1 MRGRRYAILPLD
13 EDYFTIHANE
23 RAIDIPDNFKKHG
36 VAVQGDETAEII
48 YFKINRYFDFMDLNN
63 TEIYIQWQQGLGEN
77 ANTGLSNEWVRD
89 IESDPDYL
97 IFGWALDSS
106 ITNFAGTLKFSVRF
120 IDWKTDPVTG
130 EYVLDSEGNRIIGYS
145 LSTKERDV
153 GINAGLNLNITPTNI
168 SEIEQM
174 ISRRVKRARVVG
186 TDKADVP
193 QYTLTLLD
201 HVLENQDYVID
212 QNGNYQ
218 VDLKTLEDIE
228 GNEFNGYDF
237 KVQAYSPDAGHIIY
251 SWYDMNTSKTTPIE
265 NTEDS
270 YEPITA
276 SIDKPFVTEV
286 GHIYY
291 TLKDGEYVPDTT
303 ITSGKDTITDNKHYE
318 RYGQFIATQA
328 GKYIAVATN
337 DIRFDS
343 AVLPVIS
350 QEDKIEATYGPIEIP
365 GATDAIISLADGV
378 KYTDYIIG
386 KTNTELVPTIALGN
400 EKDVLSYQWYR
411 KWKDV
416 EKERIDGAIN
426 PTYKVEDGRQGYYFI
441 EVTSSRNNN
450 TKTVPSKEFLVTMPA
465 MKPII
470 TYDKTDVNVGD
481 EVKVTVTFDGDYQ
494 EHLNRPEYQW
504 YKVKLNSEEPVE
516 GANSYS
522 FTPTDNG
529 NYKCKVTN
537 TYNGDVVEAISQ
549 NYITAYDI

>member
-23 RAIDIPDNFKKHG
+23 RTIDIPDNFKKHG

-63 TEIYIQWQQGLGEN
+63 TEIYIQWKQGLDEN

-120 IDWKTDPVTG
+120 VDWKTDPATG
-130 EYVLDSEGNRIIGYS
+130 EYILDSEGNRVIGYS
-145 LSTKERDV
+145 LSTQERGV
-153 GINAGLNLNITPTNI
+153 AINAGLNLNITPTNI

-186 TDKADVP
+186 ADKADAP
-193 QYTLTLLD
+193 KYTLTLLD
-201 HVLENQDYVID
+201 CVLENQDYVID
-212 QNGNYQ
+212 ENGNYQ
-218 VDLKTLEDIE
+218 VDLKTIEDIE
-228 GNEFNGYDF
+228 GNEFIGYDF

-265 NTEDS
+265 NTKDS
-270 YEPITA
+270 YERITA
-276 SIDKPFVTEV
+276 SIDNPFVTEV

-291 TLKDGEYVPDTT
+291 ILKDGEYTPDTT
-303 ITSGKDTITDNKHYE
+303 ITSGKDTITDNNHYE

-365 GATDAIISLADGV
+365 GATEAIITLADGV

-386 KTNTELVPTIALGN
+386 KTNTELVPTITLGN

-416 EKERIDGAIN
+416 EKEKIDGAIN
-426 PTYKVEDGRQGYYFI
+426 STYKVEDGRQGYYFI

-450 TKTVPSKEFLVTMPA
+450 TKIVPSKEFLVTMPA

-470 TYDKTDVNVGD
+470 TYDKSTIKLGETITVNVSY
-481 EVKVTVTFDGDYQ
+481 ENDYQ
-494 EHLNRPEYQW
+494 EGLNKPSYQW
-504 YKVKLNSEEPVE
+504 YQVFSNSEEPVE
-516 GANSYS
+516 GATSNM
-522 FTPTDNG
+522 FTPQDDG

-537 TYNGDVVEAISQ
+537 YYNGDSIETSTLEQ
-549 NYITAYDI
+549 ITVFEK